1 MINSRLNIKSLI
13 AIGIGTIMGSGWM
26 FSAQYTSEY
35 AGPASIISW
44 IIGAVLMI
52 FIALT
57 FAESCTIVPVQGS
70 SSKIPHITHGTL
82 LSYIFAWITWISYL
96 VLAPIEVQAVLQY
109 AAVFYPGLIDA
120 GTGSLSMNGIPVA
133 ISLLL
138 AFSIFNFYSLRWLVK
153 ANNIIT
159 LFKILVPVTIA
170 ISFIVLCY
178 TLPELKNRS
187 IDSSVNFM
195 PFGIGGVFTAVS
207 LGGIG
212 YAFVGFKT
220 IVELAGSTKN
230 PAKAI
235 PVATISTILICL
247 AVFLILQVA
256 YLLVISKYVHNNI
269 WDFKT
274 ISEGGSSNFG
284 AFALMAQYFGQA
296 WIMYLLY
303 FGAILFPLIAG
314 LLYFCVA
321 LNSLN
326 AMVANGY
333 MPKVFNKVNPFANK
347 PVYGVILN
355 FVISLFMFA
364 PFPGW
369 KMMAAFLTSLVSLT
383 YLTAATSTVAMR
395 YRLPDIARPFRLRC
409 VTLVSI
415 LGVFASSLIFIWGG
429 WSIVSKAGFAVFIA
443 IFLLWLYR
451 KFGAKDESMSWNFRE
466 SIWFWFY
473 IIAVTIASYFSAF
486 GGIGILNLYSLAVVL
501 LVISGITVLLAR
513 IYSLSAE
520 EMLSG
525 IDKALESCP
534 SNQ

>member
-1 MINSRLNIKSLI
+1 MINSKLSIRSLI

-35 AGPASIISW
+35 AGPASILSW

-82 LSYIFAWITWISYL
+82 LSYICAWITWISYL

-109 AAVFYPGLIDA
+109 AAVFYSFLIDVQ
-120 GTGSLSMNGIPVA
+120 TGALSLQGVPIA

-138 AFSIFNFYSLRWLVK
+138 AFCIFNFYSLRWLIR

-178 TLPELKNRS
+178 TLPELKSRPME
-187 IDSSVNFM
+187 SSVSFM
-195 PFGIGGVFTAVS
+195 PFGIDGVFTAVS

-220 IVELAGSTKN
+220 IVELAGNTKN

-235 PVATISTILICL
+235 PIATISTIVICL

-256 YLLVISKYVHNNI
+256 YLLVISKYVHNNV
-269 WDFKT
+269 WDFSA
-274 ISEGGSSNFG
+274 ISKGKSSNFG
-284 AFALMAQYFGQA
+284 AFALMAKYFGQA

-347 PVYGVILN
+347 PVYGVLLN
-355 FVISLFMFA
+355 FAISMSMFA
-364 PFPGW
+364 PFTGW
-369 KMMAAFLTSLVSLT
+369 KMMGAFLTSLVSLT
-383 YLTAATSTVAMR
+383 YMTAATSTVAMR
-395 YRLPDIARPFRLRC
+395 YRLPNIARPFRLRC

-415 LGVFASSLIFIWGG
+415 LGVFSSSLIFIWGG
-429 WSIVSKAGFAVFIA
+429 WSIVSKAGIAVLIA
-443 IFLLWLYR
+443 TFLLWLYR
-451 KFGAKDESMSWNFRE
+451 TFGAKSEKMAWNFKE

-473 IIAVTIASYFSAF
+473 IVAVTLTSYFSDF
-486 GGIGILNLYSLAVVL
+486 GGTKDINLYCLTIIL
-501 LVISGITVLLAR
+501 LVISTITIFLAR
-513 IYSLSAE
+513 KYCLSSE
-520 EMLSG
+520 EMQLG
-525 IDKALESCP
+525 IDKALYNCP
-534 SNQ
+534 SRQ